1 MAQGIGS
8 STDKAF
14 GSVKSYPPTNPLLEI
29 EGLSRLRTLKHPAMR
44 LFQRS
49 LLWGIPLF
57 ALLYNFDLPS
67 RFGLAILQEQYLG
80 SVLILVLGSIFLSKP
95 AHGSAA
101 RDHAP
106 WYDLFLT
113 LLSFAAG
120 GYLVLFYPRM
130 VNELGELTAD
140 KIILGALAILLVM
153 EACRRMSGW
162 VLILLAALLMF
173 YANFAYLFPGILNA
187 RGISWSKLAVHLFI
201 DPNSLLGIP
210 LAIAATTVVSFIVF
224 GQFLYASGGGDFF
237 TQLAMTLMGRFRG
250 GAAKISVLAS
260 ALFGTISGSPVA
272 NVVVDGAIT
281 IPMMVRT
288 GYKPHVAAAV
298 ESVASNGGQLMPPVM
313 GAAAFV
319 MAEFLGMPYAKV
331 ALAAAIPA
339 LLYYLA
345 LFVQVDLE
353 AGKTGITRISAADIP
368 RLGAVLTQGWIFIIP
383 MALIVYI
390 LFVLNLSASK
400 AGFYAAAVALLV
412 TFFRP
417 EARINLKKFMTILE
431 DAGLAMLEVAI
442 VCAVAGIIIGV
453 LTLTSL
459 PFVFTL
465 FVEQFGPDNIFF
477 ILVMTSLIAL
487 ILGMGMPTTAVY
499 VIVALTLA
507 PAVTKLGIP
516 PLAAHLFVFYWAML
530 SMITPPIC
538 IAAYAGAAIAGTSPM
553 RTGYACMRLGIIAYV
568 VPFVFVFDPL
578 LLLEGPPAL
587 VALAIATAAF
597 GTIAIG
603 IAMVGYFVRPM
614 GWIQRLFLLVG
625 GIGLLIPPGGAI
637 AYSWAS
643 NATGATICLAIL
655 LAEWHNKGA
664 RAAARTLSAG
674 EKMETAPK

>member
-1 MAQGIGS
+1 MDQGNGS

-14 GSVKSYPPTNPLLEI
+14 KSVESHPPTNPLSKI
-29 EGLSRLRTLKHPAMR
+29 EGLAHLRKLDHPAMR

-49 LLWGIPLF
+49 LLWGIPLS

-67 RFGLAILQEQYLG
+67 RLGLAILQEQYLG
-80 SVLILVLGSIFLSKP
+80 CVLILVLGSIFLSKP
-95 AHGSAA
+95 AHGAAA

-106 WYDLFLT
+106 WYDLLLT
-113 LLSFAAG
+113 LLSFVAG

-130 VNELGELTAD
+130 VNELGDLTAD
-140 KIILGALAILLVM
+140 KIIMGALAIFLVM

-162 VLILLAALLMF
+162 VLILLAALFAF
-173 YANFAYLFPGILNA
+173 YAHYSYLFPGILQA
-187 RGISWSKLAVHLFI
+187 RGISWSKLVVHLFI

-210 LAIAATTVVSFIVF
+210 LAIAATTVVAFIVF
-224 GQFLYASGGGDFF
+224 GQFLYASGGGYFF
-237 TQLAMTLMGRFRG
+237 TELAMTVMGRFRG

-298 ESVASNGGQLMPPVM
+298 ESVASNGAQLIPPLI

-353 AGKTGITRISAADIP
+353 AGKTGINRIFAADIP
-368 RLGAVLTQGWIFIIP
+368 RLGAVLANGWIFVIP

-417 EARINLKKFMTILE
+417 EAGIDLKKFMTILE
-431 DAGLAMLEVAI
+431 DAGRAMLEVAI

-459 PFVFTL
+459 PFVFAL
-465 FVEQFGPDNIFF
+465 FVERFGPDNIFF

-507 PAVTKLGIP
+507 PAV
-516 PLAAHLFVFYWAML
+516 AQ
-530 SMITPPIC
+530 
-538 IAAYAGAAIAGTSPM
+538 
-553 RTGYACMRLGIIAYV
+553 R
-568 VPFVFVFDPL
+568 
-578 LLLEGPPAL
+578 AL
-587 VALAIATAAF
+587 
-597 GTIAIG
+597 
-603 IAMVGYFVRPM
+603 
-614 GWIQRLFLLVG
+614 
-625 GIGLLIPPGGAI
+625 
-637 AYSWAS
+637 
-643 NATGATICLAIL
+643 
-655 LAEWHNKGA
+655 
-664 RAAARTLSAG
+664 
-674 EKMETAPK
+674 

>member
-1 MAQGIGS
+1 VAQRIGS

-14 GSVKSYPPTNPLLEI
+14 RSVESYPQTNPLSEI

-67 RFGLAILQEQYLG
+67 RLGMAILQEQYLG

-95 AHGSAA
+95 AYGSAS

-106 WYDLFLT
+106 WYDMFLT
-113 LLSFAAG
+113 LLSFAVG

-162 VLILLAALLMF
+162 VLIILAALLMF
-173 YANFAYLFPGILNA
+173 YAHYAFLFPGILNT

-368 RLGAVLTQGWIFIIP
+368 RLGAVLTNGWIFIIP

-431 DAGLAMLEVAI
+431 DAGRAMLEVAI
-442 VCAVAGIIIGV
+442 VCAVAGIVIGV

-465 FVEQFGPDNIFF
+465 FVEQHGPDNIFF

-507 PAVTKLGIP
+507 PAVTKLGIL

-587 VALAIATAAF
+587 VTLAIATAVI

-603 IAMVGYFVRPM
+603 IAMVGYLVRPL
-614 GWIQRLFLLVG
+614 GWSQRLFLLVG

-643 NATGATICLAIL
+643 NATGATICLVIL
-655 LAEWHNKGA
+655 LAEWRNNGA
-664 RAAARTLSAG
+664 LQAQKSFSAEEKIAAR
-674 EKMETAPK
+674 K

>member
-1 MAQGIGS
+1 
-8 STDKAF
+8 
-14 GSVKSYPPTNPLLEI
+14 
-29 EGLSRLRTLKHPAMR
+29 
-44 LFQRS
+44 
-49 LLWGIPLF
+49 
-57 ALLYNFDLPS
+57 
-67 RFGLAILQEQYLG
+67 
-80 SVLILVLGSIFLSKP
+80 
-95 AHGSAA
+95 
-101 RDHAP
+101 
-106 WYDLFLT
+106 
-113 LLSFAAG
+113 
-120 GYLVLFYPRM
+120 
-130 VNELGELTAD
+130 
-140 KIILGALAILLVM
+140 
-153 EACRRMSGW
+153 
-162 VLILLAALLMF
+162 
-173 YANFAYLFPGILNA
+173 
-187 RGISWSKLAVHLFI
+187 
-201 DPNSLLGIP
+201 LLGIP
-210 LAIAATTVVSFIVF
+210 LTIAATTVVSFIVF

-237 TQLAMTLMGRFRG
+237 TELAMTVMGRFRG

-319 MAEFLGMPYAKV
+319 MAEFLGVSYAKV

-353 AGKTGITRISAADIP
+353 AGKTGITRIPPAEIP
-368 RLGAVLTQGWIFIIP
+368 RLSTVLTKGWIFIIP
-383 MALIVYI
+383 MALIVYV
-390 LFVLNLSASK
+390 LFVLNLSAPK
-400 AGFYAAAVALLV
+400 AGFYAAAVAWLV

-417 EARINLKKFMTILE
+417 EARIGLNKFIAILE

-442 VCAVAGIIIGV
+442 VCAVAGIVIGA
-453 LTLTSL
+453 LTLTGL

-477 ILVMTSLIAL
+477 ILVMTAL
-487 ILGMGMPTTAVY
+487 VALVLGMGMPTTAVY

-507 PAVTKLGIP
+507 PAITKLGFL

-578 LLLEGPPAL
+578 LLLEGPPSL
-587 VALAIATAAF
+587 VTLAIATAVV

-655 LAEWHNKGA
+655 LAEWRNNSALEAQKSFSA
-664 RAAARTLSAG
+664 EEEIAAR
-674 EKMETAPK
+674 K

>member
-173 YANFAYLFPGILNA
+173 YAHFAYLFPGILNA

-417 EARINLKKFMTILE
+417 ETRINLKKFMTILE

-655 LAEWHNKGA
+655 FAEWHNKGA